1 MPAYLRGS
9 DRPLAEAYAL
19 ALLDLDGVVYRGKNP
34 VDHASD
40 AIRDAERRGMAIE
53 YTTNNSSRFQSV
65 VADQLIGFGL
75 SVEPR
80 QVITSSVVA
89 ARMVARVVPRGA
101 KVLVVGAEHLRE
113 EIARQG
119 LTIVERAEDDPAAV
133 VQGWYP
139 DMTWNQLAQAAFA
152 VERGAAYYVTNR
164 DLTIPRELGIAPGC
178 GSMVQA
184 VVNATG
190 VQPAACAGKPES
202 AMYDEAR
209 LLAAA
214 DGAEPVRRELCLA
227 IGDRLDTDIEAGNRG
242 GYDSLAVLTGVTN
255 PRELMLAP
263 RHLRPTFIARDLRAL
278 NEPMP
283 APRREPDGRWGVRTG
298 RGRHRRRGT
307 TDRQRRDGRGCAAGG
322 MLRSLGGR
330 GQRAGVGCRQPA
342 GFRPHRSGGVNITM
356 PDADSE
362 SQRETPAPLTA
373 RFPELAELDGLD
385 DDQRIAAF
393 QQVLDALQQDLNE
406 SRDI

>member
-1 MPAYLRGS
+1 MPAYLHGC
-9 DRPLAEAYAL
+9 DRPLAEGYAL

-40 AIRDAERRGMAIE
+40 AIRDAERMGMAIE

-89 ARMVARVVPRGA
+89 ARMVARAVPHGA

-119 LTIVERAEDDPAAV
+119 LEIVECAEDDPAAV

-139 DMTWNQLAQAAFA
+139 DMTWNQMAQAAFA

-214 DGAEPVRRELCLA
+214 DGMEPVRRELCLA

-255 PRELMLAP
+255 PHELMLAP

-278 NEPMP
+278 NRTGVGCADGPRPPSTPRDDWPSATRRPWMRCVRRAAPPGMP
-283 APRREPDGRWGVRTG
+283 RTTDGRWMPTACRISTSSE
-298 RGRHRRRGT
+298 RGSEHHY
-307 TDRQRRDGRGCAAGG
+307 A
-322 MLRSLGGR
+322 
-330 GQRAGVGCRQPA
+330 GCR
-342 GFRPHRSGGVNITM
+342 
-356 PDADSE
+356 
-362 SQRETPAPLTA
+362 
-373 RFPELAELDGLD
+373 
-385 DDQRIAAF
+385 
-393 QQVLDALQQDLNE
+393 
-406 SRDI
+406 

>member
-1 MPAYLRGS
+1 M
-9 DRPLAEAYAL
+9 
-19 ALLDLDGVVYRGKNP
+19 
-34 VDHASD
+34 
-40 AIRDAERRGMAIE
+40 
-53 YTTNNSSRFQSV
+53 
-65 VADQLIGFGL
+65 
-75 SVEPR
+75 
-80 QVITSSVVA
+80 
-89 ARMVARVVPRGA
+89 
-101 KVLVVGAEHLRE
+101 
-113 EIARQG
+113 
-119 LTIVERAEDDPAAV
+119 

-178 GSMVQA
+178 GSMIQA

-283 APRREPDGRWGVRTG
+283 APRREPDGRWVCG
-298 RGRHRRRGT
+298 RDEAAIDAAGRLTVSDATAMDALRAAC
-307 TDRQRRDGRGCAAGG
+307 CAAWEA
-322 MLRSLGGR
+322 SDNGR
-330 GQRAGVGCRQPA
+330 AL
-342 GFRPHRSGGVNITM
+342 
-356 PDADSE
+356 DADIL
-362 SQRETPAPLTA
+362 PD
-373 RFPELAELDGLD
+373 F
-385 DDQRIAAF
+385 
-393 QQVLDALQQDLNE
+393 DLIGAGE
-406 SRDI
+406 